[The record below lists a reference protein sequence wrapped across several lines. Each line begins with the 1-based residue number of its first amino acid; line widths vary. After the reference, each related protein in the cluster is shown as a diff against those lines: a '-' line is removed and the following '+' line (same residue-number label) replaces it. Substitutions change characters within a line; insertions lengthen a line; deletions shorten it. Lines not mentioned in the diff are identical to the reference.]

1 LGHFFISMKKNIIY
15 LLLVLV
21 LGATAYWF
29 FYGKKSTN
37 TLSGEE
43 RNFTIDDTASIDRIF
58 FAKKTGASI
67 LLERNADGSW
77 KLNGKD
83 EARIDAVDLLLETFK
98 RLAVKSPVPVN
109 GMETVKR
116 NLVVDGLKVEV
127 YQKGEKV
134 KTMYMGTPTK
144 DFRGTYMMMEDA
156 QMAYIMHL
164 PGWEGTVTPRFFI
177 DPIDW
182 KSRVIFRAA
191 PKQLQEVVVQYP
203 THPEDNFILT
213 KSAKGAYQLQ
223 GNKLSLLAD
232 TALMNLYSTYFNGVH
247 CEGFE
252 PNNPNRDSVMKTTPI
267 FIISLINEKNIKT
280 SVKFWPFF
288 INMNNTVGPQDE
300 QTGKLN
306 DVERVFFYREETKDF
321 GVMQLLSIQGMIKR
335 YKDFGRRSLTTHS
348 N

>member
-1 LGHFFISMKKNIIY
+1 MKKNIVY
-15 LLLVLV
+15 LALVIA
-21 LGATAYWF
+21 LGGAALWF
-29 FYGKKSTN
+29 FYGKKPTN

-58 FAKKTGASI
+58 FAKKTGSSI

-77 KLNGKD
+77 KLNGKE
-83 EARIDAVDLLLETFK
+83 EARIDAVDMILETFK

-116 NLVVDGLKVEV
+116 NLVVDGVKVEI

-134 KTMYMGTPTK
+134 KTMYLGTPTK
-144 DFRGTYMMMEDA
+144 DFRGTYMMLEDA

-191 PKQLQEVVVQYP
+191 PRKLAEVSVQYP
-203 THPEDNFILT
+203 THPEDNFVMK
-213 KSAKGAYQLQ
+213 KSANGSYQLS
-223 GNKLSLLAD
+223 GNGTPMLAD
-232 TALMNLYSTYFNGVH
+232 TALMNLYSSFFNGVH

-252 PNNPNRDSVMKTTPI
+252 PNNPHRDSVLKTTPI
-267 FIISLINEKNIKT
+267 LQLTLINERKAKT

-288 INMNNTVGPQDE
+288 INMNNTVGPQNDE
-300 QTGKLN
+300 TGKYT

-321 GVMQLLSIQGMIKR
+321 GVMQLFSIQGIFKR
-335 YKDFGRRSLTTHS
+335 YRDFAKR
-348 N
+348 